1 MNGCLDKLA
10 LCTRLESGLKRLIQR
25 LNPHLRKHT
34 RIYLLAKKIFALN
47 PKLYARIKS
56 TAIRYGLTRI
66 RGEADMYYAANG
78 LSGKPKKVIILKDDY
93 GLDQRAW
100 SNFREKLLSNCLKGY
115 DTMLGSDNKGT
126 MWICFVADTGIN
138 SNDWGDLLKTAQ
150 KIKDKSQMPMHFVV
164 MGKIQGGKTNDFKS
178 PHFGFVEDINI
189 FSKMLGDNDIVFFA
203 NPGDSI
209 DERLPLFINLN
220 DGFNKDFII
229 FDMYFIENSRA
240 YPILLHGVDPVH
252 ARYCDY
258 FHSRFCLRGRVF
270 HRMMPQL
277 KNFTI
282 RDLALACLKSEADM
296 TCLHIPLPL
305 IRINVD
311 HSLITKMRDSVKSR
325 RSTNEFK
332 KNNISVVICTKDNAD
347 LLQRLISQIQREP
360 AIKEII
366 IVSNNSKTAEMKML
380 LKQMN
385 GGSFIRV
392 MHYEKPFNFS
402 EQNNLAAGC
411 ATGEN
416 IFFLNDDTCPVSE
429 GWLEFLIESIGDGNQ
444 IAGPLLLYP
453 NQTVQHGGMFL
464 GFNNVAGH
472 IMRHST
478 IPDKSVSFGLYAPRK
493 VSCLTGAALLVPRK
507 IFEDLN
513 GFDPLLPTLAQDV
526 DFCLRAIG
534 SGVDLI
540 FDPRAILLHFE
551 SISLKPT
558 LKKEPARR
566 AREREFDYFIK
577 KWGAPKDN
585 WLNPNIDVS
594 DESMRSIICSSAIHY

>member
-1 MNGCLDKLA
+1 MNDRLEKLA
-10 LCTRLESGLKRLIQR
+10 IRTRLESGLKRSIYF
-25 LNPHLRKHT
+25 LNQHLRRHI
-34 RIYLLAKKIFALN
+34 RIYLLAKKILALN

-56 TAIRYGLTRI
+56 VAIRYDLVRI
-66 RGEADMYYAANG
+66 TGEADIYFAAHK
-78 LSGKPKKVIILKDDY
+78 LFEKRDKIIILDDDY
-93 GLDQRAW
+93 GLAQRAW
-100 SNFREKLLSNCLKGY
+100 ANFREKLLSRRLKAY
-115 DTMLGSDNKGT
+115 NEKQGSHNKGT
-126 MWICFVADTGIN
+126 MWICFVTDNGN
-138 SNDWGDLLKTAQ
+138 NLNDCAELLKTAQ
-150 KIKDKSQMPMHFVV
+150 KLKDKSQMPMRFVV
-164 MGKIQGGKTNDFKS
+164 MGKIQSGKKNEFNS
-178 PHFGFVEDINI
+178 PHFSSVEDINI
-189 FSKMLGDNDIVFFA
+189 LSKMLTDNDIVFFT

-209 DERLPLFINLN
+209 DERLPLIININ

-229 FDMYFIENSRA
+229 FDMYFIENNRA

-270 HRMMPQL
+270 NRMMPQL
-277 KNFTI
+277 NNLTI
-282 RDLALACLKSEADM
+282 RDLALACLRREDEV
-296 TCLHIPLPL
+296 TCMHIPLPL

-311 HSLITKMRDSVKSR
+311 HGLITKVRDSVKGR
-325 RSTNEFK
+325 RFINQFK
-332 KNNISVVICTKDNAD
+332 KNNISVVICTKDNSD
-347 LLQRLISQIQREP
+347 LLQRLISQIRREP
-360 AIKEII
+360 LIKEII
-366 IVSNNSKTAEMKML
+366 IVSNNSKTAKMKML
-380 LKQMN
+380 LKRMN
-385 GGSFIRV
+385 DGSFIRV
-392 MHYEKPFNFS
+392 LYYDKPFNFS
-402 EQNNLAAGC
+402 EQNNLAAGS

-416 IFFLNDDTCPVSE
+416 IFFLNDDTCPISKR
-429 GWLEFLIESIGDGNQ
+429 WLDFLMESIGDDNK

-453 NQTVQHGGMFL
+453 NLTVQHGGMFL

-478 IPDKSVSFGLYAPRK
+478 IPDQSVNFGLYAPRK

-507 IFEDLN
+507 IFKDLN

-558 LKKEPARR
+558 LKEESVHR
-566 AREREFDYFIK
+566 ARGRELEYFIK
-577 KWGAPKDN
+577 KWGAPRDN